1 MFTTSLKDV
10 FTTFNPLYEIKLE
23 NKSRENGPGSG
34 SMTREKN
41 YESLNDLVGGGR
53 MFSAAADDEN
63 VVP

>member
-1 MFTTSLKDV
+1 
-10 FTTFNPLYEIKLE
+10 
-23 NKSRENGPGSG
+23 
-34 SMTREKN
+34 MTREKN